1 MTPHIRRVTCW
12 PRKCWLPPSLIDLA
26 YALQRAAQF
35 YPARAS
41 FTAAELFADFAG
53 PSPAVASRVARDRS
67 AQLQS
72 CLRSLDLELVD
83 HVHGAFAI
91 RRRPGLVV
99 PEPQRSA
106 A

>member
-1 MTPHIRRVTCW
+1 MTEHIRKVTVW
-12 PRKCWLPPSLIDLA
+12 PRKRWLPPSLIDLA
-26 YALQRAAQF
+26 YALQRAARF

-72 CLRSLDLELVD
+72 CLRSLGLELVD
-83 HVHGAFAI
+83 QIHGAFTI
-91 RRRPGLVV
+91 RRRPALVA
-99 PEPQRSA
+99 PEPERSA